1 MSLSDTV
8 LQNEKSSILQR
19 FHYSNNTVILITR
32 FFRALRLCYNIN
44 MHGRRAIEH
53 FLANILH
60 HIFNK
65 TVLL

>member
-44 MHGRRAIEH
+44 MHGRRAIEQK
-53 FLANILH
+53 
-60 HIFNK
+60 K
-65 TVLL
+65 TIS

>member
-19 FHYSNNTVILITR
+19 FRYSNITVIRITR
-32 FFRALRLCYNIN
+32 LFRMLHFCYNMI
-44 MHGRRAIEH
+44 MRERRAIEH

-65 TVLL
+65 TILL